1 MMVSCHVI
9 KKFGTELRPKSSW
22 PSLDSSWQCYY
33 LLGTTTKIV
42 NALSLHLFILQLQTS
57 VKTMQR

>member
-42 NALSLHLFILQLQTS
+42 NAISNSGVVVTLERNILWS
-57 VKTMQR
+57 D